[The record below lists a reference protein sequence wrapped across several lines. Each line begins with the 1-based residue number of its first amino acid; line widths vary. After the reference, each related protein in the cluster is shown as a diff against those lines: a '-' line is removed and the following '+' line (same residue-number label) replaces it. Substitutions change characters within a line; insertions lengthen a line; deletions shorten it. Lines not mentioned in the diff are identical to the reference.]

1 MNWENLPNNWKKL
14 QKNWWRKRKIRELK
28 RKRSEF
34 QKKKDDYFIPWKDDP
49 KFKNK
54 VQILEIEKS
63 LEELKEYATENG
75 LINKFKFTEIKH
87 DDVIDFNDESIF
99 EFFKS
104 LNFIF
109 HILIPGPT
117 GTGKTYLSEAF
128 CNLLKKNMII
138 FFIMKK

>member
-1 MNWENLPNNWKKL
+1 MKIKRIFAECLRYSSKWWAKKYVRKFICGWWIERTY
-14 QKNWWRKRKIRELK
+14 QTIERNFKKNWWRKRKIREIK

-54 VQILEIEKS
+54 VQILKIEKS

-87 DDVIDFNDESIF
+87 DDVIDFNDESIL
-99 EFFKS
+99 EFF
-104 LNFIF
+104 
-109 HILIPGPT
+109 
-117 GTGKTYLSEAF
+117 
-128 CNLLKKNMII
+128 
-138 FFIMKK
+138 